1 MGFISVI
8 ESIQGIFDDY
18 VVNGHLKYLLTFKFS
33 QDHLEH
39 FFNSVRSCLGKNTN
53 PTTVQF
59 TAAFKKL
66 IFGQSNKSDYG
77 NCLADDHLAIM
88 SYPMDTKKAIDHIEA
103 EYDLDEFD
111 SWLDVYERSEAL
123 ASEYKDNV
131 VSYISGFVQKTLESK
146 IGCVYCAEKLKEDT
160 KESSKLIE
168 KKILED
174 SQSHP

>member
-1 MGFISVI
+1 
-8 ESIQGIFDDY
+8 
-18 VVNGHLKYLLTFKFS
+18 
-33 QDHLEH
+33 
-39 FFNSVRSCLGKNTN
+39 
-53 PTTVQF
+53 
-59 TAAFKKL
+59 
-66 IFGQSNKSDYG
+66 
-77 NCLADDHLAIM
+77 M

-123 ASEYKDNV
+123 DSEYKDNV

-146 IGCVYCAEKLKEDT
+146 IGCVYCAEKLKEDI

-174 SQSHP
+174 SQSRPWM